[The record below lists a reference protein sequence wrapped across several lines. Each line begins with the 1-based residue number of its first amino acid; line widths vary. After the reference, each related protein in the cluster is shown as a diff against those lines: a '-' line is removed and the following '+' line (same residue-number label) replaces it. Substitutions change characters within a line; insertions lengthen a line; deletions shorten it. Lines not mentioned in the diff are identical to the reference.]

1 MQTRFPNNPSTRL
14 RRVFLAA
21 CLVVPLAAGPAWA
34 GKPADV
40 EALTVQLAELETL
53 AAEFEQTRLN
63 ADGRVV
69 RESTGTFVMQRP
81 GRFYWRYQTPYVQEL
96 VANDDTLW
104 VYEPDLRQASRSS
117 LESVKGAPIAILMGD
132 RPVDELFRIRP
143 LEGNS
148 GMAWYALQPKGEQGD
163 FQQVLLGVD
172 AQGVKEMRFIDQ
184 LDQTTRVTFR
194 DRRFNEPVDEDR
206 FVFEVPAGTDVVEA
220 SQPPGLE

>member
-1 MQTRFPNNPSTRL
+1 MQTRFPHDLFSRL
-14 RRVFLAA
+14 RWVLLAV
-21 CLVVPLAAGPAWA
+21 CLAIPLAGVPAWA
-34 GKPADV
+34 DGPADV
-40 EALTVQLAELETL
+40 EALTAQLAEIDTL
-53 AAEFEQTRLN
+53 SAEFEQTRLN
-63 ADGRVV
+63 AEGRVV

-117 LESVKGAPIAILMGD
+117 LEAVKGAPIAILMGD

-148 GMAWYALQPKGEQGD
+148 GMAWYALQPKDEQGD

-172 AQGVKEMRFIDQ
+172 EQGIKEMRFIDQ
-184 LDQTTRVTFR
+184 LDQTTRVNFR
-194 DRRFNEPVDEDR
+194 DRRFNQPVDEDR